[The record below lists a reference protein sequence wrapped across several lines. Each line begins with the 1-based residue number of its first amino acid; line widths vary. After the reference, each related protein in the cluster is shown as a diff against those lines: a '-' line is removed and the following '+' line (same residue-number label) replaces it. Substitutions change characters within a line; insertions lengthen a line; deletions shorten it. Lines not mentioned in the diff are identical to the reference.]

1 MELTGGP
8 LEGIKVVD
16 SATIFAGPVLATLL
30 GDFGADVIKVEH
42 PDGDSLRTMGWEKDG
57 VSFWWAFANR
67 NKRGVTVRLSD
78 PRGAQILKELVADAD
93 VYIENFRPG
102 KLESW
107 GLGWD
112 VLSAINPR
120 LVMVRTTAFGQE
132 GPYSHRPG
140 FGTLAEAMSGFA
152 AINGEPDGPP
162 TLPPFALADG
172 VASMIGAYATMVA
185 LFNRDRTGKGQMIDL
200 AIYEPLFWLLG
211 PQAMVYDQLGVVQG
225 RTGNRAPFTSPRNT
239 YKAKDGRWLALS
251 ASSQSIAERTMMII
265 GRPDLI
271 EKPWFSDHVGRLE
284 NQDELDEAIGLFIAE
299 RSTEEVLTA
308 FEKGDA
314 AIAPIYDIADIFND
328 PQFIE
333 RKTIVSVEHPKLGP
347 LMMPTV
353 IPTLSETPGSI
364 RSCGPELGEHNR
376 QILVEQLG
384 YSERDLIELESD
396 GIISKTSRRSV
407 E

>member
-1 MELTGGP
+1 LELTGGP

-67 NKRGVTVRLSD
+67 NKRGVTIRLSD

-162 TLPPFALADG
+162 MLPPFALADG

-211 PQAMVYDQLGVVQG
+211 PQALVYDQLGVVQG

-284 NQDELDEAIGLFIAE
+284 NQDELDEVIGLFIAE

>member
-1 MELTGGP
+1 
-8 LEGIKVVD
+8 
-16 SATIFAGPVLATLL
+16 
-30 GDFGADVIKVEH
+30 
-42 PDGDSLRTMGWEKDG
+42 MGWEKDG

-67 NKRGVTVRLSD
+67 NKRGVTIRLSD

-112 VLSAINPR
+112 VLSAINHR
-120 LVMVRTTAFGQE
+120 LVMVRTTAFGQK

-211 PQAMVYDQLGVVQG
+211 PQALVYDQLGVVQG

-271 EKPWFSDHVGRLE
+271 EKPWFSDHLGRLE

-314 AIAPIYDIADIFND
+314 AIAPIYDIADIMND

-347 LMMPTV
+347 LMMPNV

-384 YSERDLIELESD
+384 YSERDLSELESD
-396 GIISKTSRRSV
+396 GIISKTPRLSV

>member
-1 MELTGGP
+1 MESVGGP
-8 LEGIKVVD
+8 LEGLKVVD

-67 NKRGVTVRLSD
+67 NKRGVTIRLSD
-78 PRGAQILKELVADAD
+78 PRGARILKELVADAD

-102 KLESW
+102 TLESW

-120 LVMVRTTAFGQE
+120 LVMVRTTGFGQE

-152 AINGEPDGPP
+152 AINGQPDGPP

-200 AIYEPLFWLLG
+200 AIYEPIFWLLG
-211 PQAMVYDQLGVVQG
+211 PQALVYDQLGVVQG
-225 RTGNRAPFTSPRNT
+225 RTGNRAPFTSPRNV
-239 YKAKDGRWLALS
+239 YMAKDGRWLALS
-251 ASSQSIAERTMMII
+251 ASAQSIADRTMTII
-265 GRPDLI
+265 GRPDLA
-271 EKPWFSDHVGRLE
+271 EKPWFKDHSGRLE
-284 NQDELDEAIGLFIAE
+284 NQDEVDEAIGSFIAA
-299 RSTEEVLTA
+299 RTTEEVLTA
-308 FEKGDA
+308 FEEGEA
-314 AIAPIYDIADIFND
+314 AIAPIYDIADIMKD

-333 RKTIVSVEHPKLGP
+333 RQTIISVEHPTLGP
-347 LMMPTV
+347 LVMPNV
-353 IPTLSETPGSI
+353 IPTLSDTPGSI
-364 RSCGPELGEHNR
+364 RSCGPDLGEHNLE
-376 QILVEQLG
+376 ILVDQLG
-384 YSERDLIELESD
+384 YSRQELIELEKE
-396 GIISKTSRRSV
+396 GIVSNTGMSSG

>member
-8 LEGIKVVD
+8 LEGIKVID

-67 NKRGVTVRLSD
+67 NKRGVTIRLSD

-112 VLSAINPR
+112 VLSAINHR
-120 LVMVRTTAFGQE
+120 LVMVRTTAFGQK

-211 PQAMVYDQLGVVQG
+211 PQALVYDQLGVVQG

-271 EKPWFSDHVGRLE
+271 EKPWFSDHLGRLE

-314 AIAPIYDIADIFND
+314 AIAPIYDIADIMND

-347 LMMPTV
+347 LMMPNV

-376 QILVEQLG
+376 EILVEQLG
-384 YSERDLIELESD
+384 YSGRDLIELESD
-396 GIISKTSRRSV
+396 GIISKTPRLSV

>member
-57 VSFWWAFANR
+57 VSFWWTFANR

-211 PQAMVYDQLGVVQG
+211 PQALVYDQLGVVQG

>member
-162 TLPPFALADG
+162 MLPPFALADG

-396 GIISKTSRRSV
+396 GIISKTSRLSD

>member
-1 MELTGGP
+1 

-57 VSFWWAFANR
+57 VSFWWTFANR

-211 PQAMVYDQLGVVQG
+211 PQALVYDQLGVVQG

>member
-1 MELTGGP
+1 MESVGGP
-8 LEGIKVVD
+8 LEGLKVID

-57 VSFWWAFANR
+57 VSFWWTFANR
-67 NKRGVTVRLSD
+67 NKRGVTIRLSD
-78 PRGAQILKELVADAD
+78 PRGARILKELVADAD

-102 KLESW
+102 TLESW

-120 LVMVRTTAFGQE
+120 LVMVRTTGFGQE

-152 AINGEPDGPP
+152 AINGQPDGPP

-200 AIYEPLFWLLG
+200 AIYEPIFWLLG
-211 PQAMVYDQLGVVQG
+211 PQALVYDQLGVVQG
-225 RTGNRAPFTSPRNT
+225 RTGNRAPFTSPRNV
-239 YKAKDGRWLALS
+239 YMAKDGRWLALS
-251 ASSQSIAERTMMII
+251 ASAQSIADRTMTII
-265 GRPDLI
+265 GRPDLA
-271 EKPWFSDHVGRLE
+271 EKSWFKDHSGRLE
-284 NQDELDEAIGLFIAE
+284 NQDEVDEAIGSFIAA
-299 RSTEEVLTA
+299 RTTEEVLTA
-308 FEKGDA
+308 FEEGEA
-314 AIAPIYDIADIFND
+314 AIAPIYDIADIMKD

-333 RKTIVSVEHPKLGP
+333 RQTIVSVEHPTLGP
-347 LMMPTV
+347 LVMPNV
-353 IPTLSETPGSI
+353 IPTLSDTPGSI
-364 RSCGPELGEHNR
+364 RSCGPDLGEHNLE
-376 QILVEQLG
+376 ILVDQLG
-384 YSERDLIELESD
+384 YSRQELIELENE
-396 GIISKTSRRSV
+396 GIVSNTGISSG

>member
-1 MELTGGP
+1 LELTGGP

-211 PQAMVYDQLGVVQG
+211 PQALVYDQLGVVQG

-347 LMMPTV
+347 LMMPNV

-396 GIISKTSRRSV
+396 GIISKTSRLSV

>member
-211 PQAMVYDQLGVVQG
+211 PQALVYDQLGVVQG

-347 LMMPTV
+347 LMMPNV

-396 GIISKTSRRSV
+396 GIISKTSRLSV

>member
-211 PQAMVYDQLGVVQG
+211 PQALVYDQLGVVQG

>member
-1 MELTGGP
+1 

-57 VSFWWAFANR
+57 VSFWWTFANR

>member
-1 MELTGGP
+1 
-8 LEGIKVVD
+8 
-16 SATIFAGPVLATLL
+16 L

>member
-1 MELTGGP
+1 

>member
-1 MELTGGP
+1 
-8 LEGIKVVD
+8 LEGLKVVD

-57 VSFWWAFANR
+57 VSFWWSFANR
-67 NKRGVTVRLSD
+67 NKRGVTIRLSD
-78 PRGAQILKELVADAD
+78 PRGAQILKELIADAD

-112 VLSAINPR
+112 ALSAINPR
-120 LVMVRTTAFGQE
+120 LVMVRTTGFGQE

-152 AINGEPDGPP
+152 AINGQPDGPP

-211 PQAMVYDQLGVVQG
+211 PQALVYDQLGVVQG
-225 RTGNRAPFTSPRNT
+225 RTGNRAPFTSPRNA
-239 YKAKDGRWLALS
+239 YMAKDGRWLALS
-251 ASSQSIAERTMMII
+251 ASAQSIAERTMAII
-265 GRPDLI
+265 GRPDLV
-271 EKPWFSDHVGRLE
+271 EKPWFDHHSGRLE
-284 NQDELDEAIGLFIAE
+284 NQDEIDEAINSFIAE
-299 RSTEEVLTA
+299 RTTEEVLMA
-308 FEKGDA
+308 FDKGEA
-314 AIAPIYDIADIFND
+314 AIAPIYDIADIMND

-333 RKTIVSVEHPKLGP
+333 RETIISVEHPTLGP
-347 LMMPTV
+347 IVMPNV
-353 IPTLSETPGSI
+353 IPKFSDTPGSI
-364 RSCGPELGEHNR
+364 RSCGPELGEHN
-376 QILVEQLG
+376 LEVFVDQLG
-384 YSERDLIELESD
+384 YSRQELLELEND
-396 GIISKTSRRSV
+396 GIVSEINVSSG